1 MRVIN
6 PRDSVL
12 TNFEVAAL
20 LHSQQRA
27 RDEEEKA
34 LPLPG
39 ARRGETA
46 GASAWSA
53 TQAVAGLSEQVI
65 AYLEKDGAASQTH
78 EDISAFIT
86 AVEPFDLTRMEV
98 LALVNTPPASI
109 VEVHLLVEECE
120 ERLSQEKVRELLAL
134 CQRTLRVQSVGHGVD
149 EEMAE

>member
-6 PRDSVL
+6 ARDSVL
-12 TNFEVAAL
+12 TNFEVATL
-20 LHSQQRA
+20 LHAQQRA

-46 GASAWSA
+46 GSSAWSA
-53 TQAVAGLSEQVI
+53 TQAVAVLSEQVI
-65 AYLEKDGAASQTH
+65 TYLERDGSASQAH
-78 EDISAFIT
+78 EDISNFIA
-86 AVEPFDLTRMEV
+86 AVGPFDLTRMEV